1 MGQIKFSHIST
12 GFIAV
17 FIGYASAA
25 AIIFQAATSAGAS
38 QQQIASWFWALGIGM
53 GVTTILLSW
62 RYKQPVVTAWSTPGA
77 ALLITSLDGL
87 TVEQAVAIFLFSSL
101 LITITGLTGIFDT
114 LLKRIPTS
122 IASAMLAGVL
132 WMFGIGIFTS
142 LSQEA
147 IIIGT
152 MLAAYIFAKPKFS
165 NLLIPFILLLAVI
178 ISGVAGKLDLSD
190 VNLMLTQPMFITP
203 DFDLASLLSVGIPL
217 FVVTMA
223 SQNLPGFAVLKANG
237 YNPPASR
244 IITTTGV
251 TGLLL
256 APFGG
261 FAFNLAA
268 LTGAICMS
276 PNADPNP
283 KSRYKAALAMGGF
296 YLLAGI
302 LGTTFVSLFSSVPQA
317 IIITIAGLALLPT
330 LANCLTTAL
339 TDETH
344 REAALLTFLL
354 TASGINFAGVG
365 SAFWGLCLGLTCYA
379 IKNWQLKAA
388 RTKQAQPTQANEG
401 KEQG

>member
-87 TVEQAVAIFLFSSL
+87 TIEQAVAIFLFSSL

-178 ISGVAGKLDLSD
+178 MSGVAGKLDLSD

-339 TDETH
+339 ADETH

>member
-152 MLAAYIFAKPKFS
+152 MLTAYIFAKPKFS

-178 ISGVAGKLDLSD
+178 MSGVAGKLDLSD

-244 IITTTGV
+244 IITATGV